1 MMSCNMSSIYN
12 HNITLDELERLC
24 KMIPGRSIV
33 NREDYEKSTNNDLLN
48 ADLFRLYSL
57 RKEKRTAKEYFE
69 KIKDDT
75 LRFFLG

>member
-1 MMSCNMSSIYN
+1 MSSIYN
-12 HNITLDELERLC
+12 HNITSDEMVRLS

-33 NREDYEKSTNNDLLN
+33 NKEDYEKSTNNDLLN

-57 RKEKRTAKEYFE
+57 REENRTAIEYFG
-69 KIKDDT
+69 KIKDET

>member
-1 MMSCNMSSIYN
+1 
-12 HNITLDELERLC
+12 
-24 KMIPGRSIV
+24 MIPGRSIV

-69 KIKDDT
+69 KIKDET
-75 LRFFLG
+75 LRYFLG

>member
-1 MMSCNMSSIYN
+1 MASIYN
-12 HNITLDELERLC
+12 HNISSDEMVRLS

-33 NREDYEKSTNNDLLN
+33 NREDYEKSTSNDLLN

-57 RKEKRTAKEYFE
+57 RKERRTAKAYFE

-75 LRFFLG
+75 LRYFLG

>member
-1 MMSCNMSSIYN
+1 MANIYN
-12 HNITLDELERLC
+12 HNITSDEMNRLS

-33 NREDYEKSTNNDLLN
+33 NREHYEKSTICNDLLN

>member
-1 MMSCNMSSIYN
+1 MANIYN
-12 HNITLDELERLC
+12 HNITSDEMKRLS

-33 NREDYEKSTNNDLLN
+33 NREHYEKSTCKDLLN

-57 RKEKRTAKEYFE
+57 RKEKRTAKAYFE